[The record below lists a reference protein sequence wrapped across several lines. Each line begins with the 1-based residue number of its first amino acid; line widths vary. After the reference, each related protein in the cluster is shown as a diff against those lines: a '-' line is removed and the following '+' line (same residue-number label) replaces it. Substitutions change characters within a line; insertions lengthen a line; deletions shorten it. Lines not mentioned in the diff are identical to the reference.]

1 MNKQSLLLRE
11 TSPPTGKQLGR
22 QLPYVIRVILVEG
35 QVQLEPSKRGAYD
48 SLGGSVSLLWV
59 VFCRRGVGLGS
70 FFAFVF
76 CKVLFLFFSF
86 LKFFSVQT
94 SIQGVPRGSPLSWE
108 LGAGTHSWEDALPWV
123 NSVLRPP
130 PPTCSCFPCPFPRPL
145 TLSDWPSTS
154 VRQVSKMPLLLFA
167 ASDVNF

>member
-86 LKFFSVQT
+86 FKFFSVQT
-94 SIQGVPRGSPLSWE
+94 SIQGVPRGSPLSWK
-108 LGAGTHSWEDALPWV
+108 LGAGSWYTL
-123 NSVLRPP
+123 LGR
-130 PPTCSCFPCPFPRPL
+130 CPSLGQLCP
-145 TLSDWPSTS
+145 
-154 VRQVSKMPLLLFA
+154 
-167 ASDVNF
+167 